1 METQANAVERKV
13 REILRIPEGDL
24 STTKPVTQRREPN
37 NYEWQ
42 KRHRDI
48 LSLNQ
53 SNPPRRVILGNS
65 ITHFWGGEPK
75 GPSVRGMETWEKI
88 MRPAGFHNL
97 GYGFDRIE
105 NVLWRVYHGELDGYK
120 AEEVVLMIGTN
131 NIGINNDNEIVGVTS
146 DTFDRERGKI
156 NVQQSLMERVEAVR
170 ATGIADEI
178 IIEEYEGQ
186 KIDDIKRLDVDIFT
200 VGSDW
205 RGKFDY
211 LNAYCKVVYLDR
223 TQGVSSTEIR
233 SEQQVVSLGLVGES
247 PILNK
252 IERESQYVN
261 GLEAGKVFSLND
273 QYLSENLQAAE
284 KQAASFQELL
294 DESDALY
301 VISAPSKH
309 YAQIK
314 EALEAGKHVL
324 CESPI
329 TLQPQQW
336 KELKEIAKDKK
347 VVLMDSI
354 KTAYSVAYYRLLLLA
369 KGGIIGDIMSVD
381 ATCTSLVDFD
391 PTQDSQKSLYEWNSI
406 CAWGPTALL
415 PIFQLLGTEYSSKQI
430 ATHFLDEAKRY
441 DAFTKISFLYPHA
454 VASLKVG
461 QGVKSEGELIISG
474 TKGYIYVPAPWWK
487 TDYFEVRYENPQNN
501 KRYFYQLDGEGLRY
515 MLLSFLKA
523 IRTGK
528 DFSYVSDDISEEIV
542 KTIANFEARKDMVI
556 I

>member
-1 METQANAVERKV
+1 
-13 REILRIPEGDL
+13 
-24 STTKPVTQRREPN
+24 
-37 NYEWQ
+37 
-42 KRHRDI
+42 
-48 LSLNQ
+48 
-53 SNPPRRVILGNS
+53 
-65 ITHFWGGEPK
+65 
-75 GPSVRGMETWEKI
+75 
-88 MRPAGFHNL
+88 
-97 GYGFDRIE
+97 
-105 NVLWRVYHGELDGYK
+105 
-120 AEEVVLMIGTN
+120 
-131 NIGINNDNEIVGVTS
+131 
-146 DTFDRERGKI
+146 
-156 NVQQSLMERVEAVR
+156 MERVEAVR

-233 SEQQVVSLGLVGES
+233 SEQQVVRLGLVGES

-261 GLEAGKVFSLND
+261 ALEAGKDFSLND

-354 KTAYSVAYYRLLLLA
+354 KTAYSMAYYRLLLLA

-430 ATHFLDEAKRY
+430 ATHFLNEAKRY

-542 KTIANFEARKDMVI
+542 RTIADFEARKDMVI